1 MPEDQLFA
9 HRVADVVQRK
19 APGVLLDIRVEED
32 LQQHIT
38 QLFPHHGGIVPVERF
53 ADLVGLLQKIAP
65 DGLVRLCAVPRAAAR
80 GAEQMHKTHQIF
92 KAIAVFANKIYH
104 NSASFAR
111 VFLKFFRADAGASRF
126 FHPWAAGG
134 SPDR

>member
-1 MPEDQLFA
+1 MPEDQFFA

-65 DGLVRLCAVPRAAAR
+65 DGLVRLCAVPRAAA
-80 GAEQMHKTHQIF
+80 GARSRCTKTHPDLQS
-92 KAIAVFANKIYH
+92 
-104 NSASFAR
+104 NSG
-111 VFLKFFRADAGASRF
+111 LC
-126 FHPWAAGG
+126 
-134 SPDR
+134 

>member
-1 MPEDQLFA
+1 MKTS
-9 HRVADVVQRK
+9 VVMTVYNGSRY
-19 APGVLLDIRVEED
+19 LLEMLDSLRN
-32 LQQHIT
+32 QT
-38 QLFPHHGGIVPVERF
+38 
-53 ADLVGLLQKIAP
+53 
-65 DGLVRLCAVPRAAAR
+65 RAAAR
-80 GAEQMHKTHQIF
+80 SAEQMHKTHQIF